1 MRSPSIIAAGVA
13 AVALAGCVAY
23 PVYQPVPVARMTPAQ
38 SAALA
43 SRPIDPAERDR
54 YAAAN
59 AQVQREDQA
68 AVDAQYAPA
77 YTYAYPPAYPAYTYA
92 YPPAYPAYSYGY
104 YGYPYYGG
112 FYPFYPGVSLSFG
125 FRGGYR
131 GGGWHGGRGGYYG
144 GGGFRGHR

>member
-1 MRSPSIIAAGVA
+1 MRSHSIIAAGIV
-13 AVALAGCVAY
+13 AVALGGCVSY
-23 PVYQPVPVARMTPAQ
+23 PVYQPVPVARLTPAQ

-43 SRPIDPAERDR
+43 NRPIDPAERDR

-59 AQVQREDQA
+59 AQVQRDDQA
-68 AVDAQYAPA
+68 AVDAQSYS
-77 YTYAYPPAYPAYTYA
+77 YAYPPAYS
-92 YPPAYPAYSYGY
+92 YPVYPAYSYGY
-104 YGYPYYGG
+104 YGSPYYGG

-131 GGGWHGGRGGYYG
+131 GGYGGGYRGGYHGG